1 MFAQSS
7 KHLVR
12 LIALCLGIML
22 SALMTACA
30 SLPGDVVRSPSHAL
44 TDADGATRLTAVAA
58 ASLPEDAKISG
69 LRLLPDGGQALEA
82 RMALANAAGRTID
95 AQYYQIANDASGR
108 EFLQALARAADRGVR
123 VRLLI
128 DDLHAGGEDDLLAGL
143 AAAPNVEVRMFNPLA
158 VRGGAVPSRVLLS
171 LNEFTRVNRRM
182 HNKLFIADNAFAIS
196 GGRNIGDAYFGR
208 SQPANFIDMDVIAAG
223 KVVGEQSAVFD
234 AYWNSEHAYPIQS
247 LVATERAPQV
257 ARAQFDAWAQGGGT
271 DTAAQ
276 AVAERDLLGQGPVGA
291 QLANGRVDLHL
302 ASVRVMADAPMKA
315 THEQNLVD
323 GAVMSGN
330 LELLQSARSDV
341 MVTSPYFIPDT
352 RMLDILQA
360 STARKVR
367 VAVLTNSLATT
378 DEPLVHVGYSR
389 YRDELLG
396 MGVAL
401 YEMMPGVDAPQA
413 TAAVSHGSLGRLH
426 AKVAVVD
433 HRWLSIGSMNMD
445 RRSAH
450 SNTEMGLVIDSPEL
464 AMQVAT
470 LLQREQLPRSYQLR
484 MQPGAARPKLQWVAP
499 SATEQPLVFTAEPS
513 RNWRRQLGV
522 SFTSFFVSEQLL

>member
-1 MFAQSS
+1 MSALPKQ
-7 KHLVR
+7 LVR
-12 LIALCLGIML
+12 LIALCLGIVL
-22 SALMTACA
+22 SALMTGCA
-30 SLPGDVVRSPSHAL
+30 SLPGDVTRLPSQSL
-44 TDADGATRLTAVAA
+44 DGATPLTAVAS
-58 ASLPEDAKISG
+58 ASLPANEDVSG

-82 RMALANAAGRTID
+82 RMALAHAAARTID

-108 EFLQALARAADRGVR
+108 EFLHALARAADRGVR

-128 DDLHAGGEDDLLAGL
+128 DDLHAGGEDELLAGL
-143 AAAPNVEVRMFNPLA
+143 AAGPNVEVRMFNPLA
-158 VRGGAVPSRVLLS
+158 VRGGAVPSRVLRS
-171 LNEFTRVNRRM
+171 LNEFARVNRRM
-182 HNKLFIADNAFAIS
+182 HNKLFIVDNAFAIS

-208 SQPANFIDMDVIAAG
+208 SQPANFIDMDVLAAG
-223 KVVGEQSAVFD
+223 KVVREQSAVFD

-247 LVATERAPQV
+247 LVATERLPQV
-257 ARAQFDAWAQGGGT
+257 ARAQFDAWAQGGSDAG
-271 DTAAQ
+271 AQ
-276 AVAERDLLGQGPVGA
+276 ALAGQDLLGQGPVGA
-291 QLANGRVDLHL
+291 ELASGRVELHL
-302 ASVRVMADAPMKA
+302 ATVRVMADAPVKA
-315 THEQNLVD
+315 THEQSLAD

-330 LELLQSARSDV
+330 LELLQSARFDV
-341 MVTSPYFIPDT
+341 LVTSPYFIPDT

-389 YRDELLG
+389 YRDELLD

-413 TAAVSHGSLGRLH
+413 AASLSQGSHGSVGRLH
-426 AKVAVVD
+426 AKLAVVD

-484 MQPGAARPKLQWVAP
+484 MQPGTGRPRLQWVAP
-499 SATEQPLVFTAEPS
+499 SDTTQPLVFSAEPS
-513 RNWRRQLGV
+513 RNWRRQLGM